1 MITVVLCNGRRD
13 LHDPLTPGKDIT
25 QQNVKKFCLD
35 TSRGAD
41 YWHDG
46 EDVHHRRAGDRL
58 RHRGERGVWFG
69 AGAAGG
75 DGVICSLWEA
85 ASTAAS
91 HKNVSE
97 SIPGNCE

>member
-13 LHDPLTPGKDIT
+13 LHDPLTPGKGIT

-35 TSRGAD
+35 TSRGAHYGD
-41 YWHDG
+41 DG

-58 RHRGERGVWFG
+58 RDGSQRGVWAR

-75 DGVICSLWEA
+75 DGVVCSFGEA
-85 ASTAAS
+85 A
-91 HKNVSE
+91 
-97 SIPGNCE
+97 